1 MKLTKSEKY
10 AWLGTVISSII
21 ILLILLLV
29 FLPGI
34 KEEEEGGLM
43 ISFGE
48 VEDGSGNS
56 MQPSEAVALPVP
68 PVNTPEDKLLTQDKP
83 SVLIDDS
90 KNKPEEKP
98 VTRPVTTPVVVDN
111 KLEKEEQATQRA
123 DDIIGGTFGSGTN
136 QGSGAGTNDAP
147 AGNPLGKG
155 QSGGNSWSLSGRNLD
170 GGMPK
175 PSYNENIEG
184 YIVLNIRVDESG
196 AVISATFSRGTISE
210 KSLIDAAVV
219 AARKTRFTK
228 GKGTV
233 VGTITY
239 NFKLR

>member
-34 KEEEEGGLM
+34 KEEEVGGLM

-48 VEDGSGNS
+48 VDDGSGNS
-56 MQPSEAVALPVP
+56 MQPSEAVAMPIP

-83 SVLIDDS
+83 SVVIDDS

-98 VTRPVTTPVVVDN
+98 VTRPVTTPVVDS

-123 DDIIGGTFGSGTN
+123 DDVIGGTFGTGTN
-136 QGSGAGTNDAP
+136 QGSGSGTNDAP
-147 AGNPLGKG
+147 AGNPLGQG
-155 QSGGNSWSLSGRNLD
+155 QSGGNSWSLTGRNLL
-170 GGMPK
+170 GEMPK
-175 PSYNENIEG
+175 PRYEENEEG
-184 YIVLNIRVDESG
+184 FITVEIRVDAKGIVTNASVKR
-196 AVISATFSRGTISE
+196 ANISSTNLRN
-210 KSLIDAAVV
+210 AAVE
-219 AARKTRFTK
+219 AARRTRFSA
-228 GKGTV
+228 GNGIV
-233 VGTITY
+233 VGVITY